1 MDFYQGTFA
10 KAYAKAEPRPHIRA
24 VNSLS
29 SAERD
34 RQKRCINQVV
44 SSDMEVMVECAPSGR
59 PKKKYVYRIT
69 EKGEDLYEYLQT
81 TPIAAILGN
90 SDVQLVRSKHGDGLA
105 SGGSSSNELRLS

>member
-10 KAYAKAEPRPHIRA
+10 KAYAKAEPRPHIRT

-105 SGGSSSNELRLS
+105 SGGHPQMN